1 MSTKGLTII
10 YYGKGKGKTT
20 AAMGLAVRALG
31 TGLNVAILQFIK
43 GEWPSGERDFFQV
56 LKDIEIPAGTLGK
69 LKVKTLGRGF
79 VRIIDDKKPFVVH
92 KRAARDG
99 IEEAKKIL
107 KSKEFDVVILD
118 EIISAFEEKVITI
131 SDIEKVLKA
140 KPKNVHLVL
149 TGHTLPARLKTKADL
164 VTEMK
169 MIKHPYYK
177 GMLAERGVDY

>member
-1 MSTKGLTII
+1 MSARGLTII

-79 VRIIDDKKPFVVH
+79 ARIIDDKKPFVVH

-107 KSKEFDVVILD
+107 KSKEFDVVI
-118 EIISAFEEKVITI
+118 
-131 SDIEKVLKA
+131 
-140 KPKNVHLVL
+140 
-149 TGHTLPARLKTKADL
+149 
-164 VTEMK
+164 
-169 MIKHPYYK
+169 
-177 GMLAERGVDY
+177 